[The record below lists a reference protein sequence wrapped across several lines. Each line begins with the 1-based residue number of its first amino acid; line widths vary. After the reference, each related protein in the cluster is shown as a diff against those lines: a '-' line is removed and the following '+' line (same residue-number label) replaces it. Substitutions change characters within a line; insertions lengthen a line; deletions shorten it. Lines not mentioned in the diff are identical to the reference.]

1 MSQYR
6 HDYDRNPQA
15 PRRGD
20 SHQTQSSSSSSAYD
34 TRRYNNND
42 ADRRRDPQAQYDS
55 DRHYHN
61 PSSPSSYSSQ
71 APPAPPPNKWT
82 AAAQAA
88 ENHHTGMYDG
98 GSSTGY
104 RTWENVDDEPE
115 DYENTEWLDRKTK
128 KVQNESLMSTRRAVE
143 KLHAADAVATE
154 NMTKLNYQG
163 EQLYKAEGRLESA
176 QSHVKVSDAKAD
188 HLKSLNRFFMIPSFG
203 SGKAKRREALA
214 KQEQREREARD
225 EERRLDEQNRSERA
239 NRLQDIQD
247 RDYSNRGAGM
257 YTTPDGLERNDTE
270 VEIDRNLDQLSSG
283 LAKLKM
289 MGQMMNTELDA
300 QTGQVNRIM
309 DRSDSTHDRLNVTT
323 NKVQRMLR

>member
-1 MSQYR
+1 MSRYEN
-6 HDYDRNPQA
+6 YDRNPQA
-15 PRRGD
+15 PRRHD
-20 SHQTQSSSSSSAYD
+20 S
-34 TRRYNNND
+34 N
-42 ADRRRDPQAQYDS
+42 AQ
-55 DRHYHN
+55 
-61 PSSPSSYSSQ
+61 SSYSASSASSRYYDDNNRYADTDRHRRGDDNNDRYHQ
-71 APPAPPPNKWT
+71 PHSSATSNSSYPSNPPPNKWT

-115 DYENTEWLDRKTK
+115 DYDNEGWLDRKTK

-143 KLHAADAVATE
+143 KLNAADSLAAE
-154 NMTKLNYQG
+154 NMAKLNYQG

-188 HLKSLNRFFMIPSFG
+188 HLKSLNRFFMLPSFG

-214 KQEQREREARD
+214 KQEQRDREARD
-225 EERRLDEQNRSERA
+225 EERRLDDQNRSARSG
-239 NRLQDIQD
+239 RLQEIQE
-247 RDYSNRGAGM
+247 RDFGAGRAGM
-257 YTTPDGLERNDTE
+257 YTTPDGLERDDTE

-309 DRSDSTHDRLNVTT
+309 DRSDATNERLHVTT

>member
-6 HDYDRNPQA
+6 NDYDRSPQA

-20 SHQTQSSSSSSAYD
+20 SQHPSSSYD

-42 ADRRRDPQAQYDS
+42 SDRRRDPYDQQNNN
-55 DRHYHN
+55 DRYQK
-61 PSSPSSYSSQ
+61 PSAPPSYSSH
-71 APPAPPPNKWT
+71 APQPPPNKWT

-115 DYENTEWLDRKTK
+115 DYENSEWLDRKTK

-143 KLHAADAVATE
+143 KLHAADTVATE

-225 EERRLDEQNRSERA
+225 EERRLDDHNRMARA
-239 NRLQDIQD
+239 ERLQDIQD
-247 RDYSNRGAGM
+247 RDYSNRGTGM
-257 YTTPDGLERNDTE
+257 YTTPDGLERDDTE

-309 DRSDSTHDRLNVTT
+309 DRSDSTNERLNVTT